1 MIRSLKRALQPAFTD
16 VTLEFKV
23 PAEYEVAK
31 CPQNLSPIFNGEKL
45 VVYASIQ
52 AKAPVK
58 KGSKCFATLRGK
70 MDGGKKEYKLPFLLD
85 GSVTA
90 PILPVIHHLAAK
102 TLITDWE
109 CEEKEKKS
117 IIDLSIESNVIS
129 SFTAFIAVDEESS
142 EPVSGAMKTFDI
154 RAKQYRLNSSSSED
168 SDDDMGM
175 GISDQDMYEEALGRP
190 VQLATTAA
198 RKAGCSAEK
207 LNDLRQMVE
216 EVRHMVKANTVPVQS
231 RGESLDDIDEKALSR
246 FGSAALFGKKV
257 LATGKC
263 SSETHLVDQ
272 RSHEEEELE
281 YELESWPEGEGQ
293 ERVKNQRMGKKREK
307 AANDKQASLNTLTQ
321 IITAQ
326 QVNGSW
332 VLNSSFAQLIGKSLP
347 DVESACPTGVGATV
361 WATVLAVSFLK
372 VRYSSQQDEW
382 ELIVMKAESWLKKQ
396 SFPSGCTL
404 DQLFQ
409 AAAGFN

>member
-23 PAEYEVAK
+23 PAEYEVVK
-31 CPQNLSPIFNGEKL
+31 CPQNLPPIFNGEKL

-70 MDGGKKEYKLPFLLD
+70 MNEKKQEYKLPFLLD

-102 TLITDWE
+102 TLIIDWE

-129 SFTAFIAVDEESS
+129 SYTAFIAVDEESS
-142 EPVSGAMKTFDI
+142 EPVSGPMKTFDL
-154 RAKQYRLNSSSSED
+154 RAQQYGSNHSLYSSSG
-168 SDDDMGM
+168 SDDDDSFHFGVY
-175 GISDQDMYEEALGRP
+175 DEEEDEEGESERQVQHVRP
-190 VQLATTAA
+190 KRRYMKLATTAA
-198 RKAGCSAEK
+198 RNYKTAEVGE
-207 LNDLRQMVE
+207 NDLSMPMLE
-216 EVRHMVKANTVPVQS
+216 EDLCEA
-231 RGESLDDIDEKALSR
+231 
-246 FGSAALFGKKV
+246 
-257 LATGKC
+257 
-263 SSETHLVDQ
+263 
-272 RSHEEEELE
+272 ELE
-281 YELESWPEGEGQ
+281 YELESWSEGEGQ

-307 AANDKQASLNTLTQ
+307 AANDKQAGLNTLTQ

-332 VLNSSFAQLIGKSLP
+332 ALNSSLAQLIGKSLP
-347 DVESACPTGVGATV
+347 DVESACPTGVRATV

-382 ELIVMKAESWLKKQ
+382 ELIIMKAESWLKKQ
-396 SFPSGCTL
+396 SFLSGCTL

-409 AAAGFN
+409 AAASFN